1 MLCPDCQTDLPA
13 DAAFCPKCGRRMSAV
28 PQTPAEK
35 MRTGQAAVA
44 AASNDPEV
52 TLWQGGYSAKAMY
65 GSWGLAVA
73 VTAAA
78 AVASVLLPNPITW
91 LVGGVSVAAIWLSL
105 IVYYLYMRLS
115 VDYTLT
121 NQRFIHKVGFLR
133 RVSNRVE
140 VIDIDDVQYEQGLFE
155 RMFGVGTIKVLSS
168 DVSDPKLWL
177 KGIDDVQRV
186 ANLIDNAR
194 REERRKRGLYV
205 ESV

>member
-1 MLCPDCQTDLPA
+1 MLCPDCKTELP
-13 DAAFCPKCGRRMSAV
+13 DGAAFCSKCGRQLGPAV
-28 PQTPAEK
+28 PSAADKLRAAGGAAPAA
-35 MRTGQAAVA
+35 T
-44 AASNDPEV
+44 DPEQQ
-52 TLWQGGYSAKAMY
+52 LWHGGYSIKAMY
-65 GSWGLAVA
+65 GSWALALL

-78 AVASVLLPNPITW
+78 GVAAVLLPNPASW
-91 LVGGVSVAAIWLSL
+91 LVAGIVVVAIWVVLL
-105 IVYYLYMRLS
+105 GYYLLMRLG

-121 NQRFIHKVGFLR
+121 NQRFIHQVGLLR

-155 RMFGVGTIKVLSS
+155 RLFGVGTIKILSS
-168 DVSDPKLWL
+168 DVSDPKLTL